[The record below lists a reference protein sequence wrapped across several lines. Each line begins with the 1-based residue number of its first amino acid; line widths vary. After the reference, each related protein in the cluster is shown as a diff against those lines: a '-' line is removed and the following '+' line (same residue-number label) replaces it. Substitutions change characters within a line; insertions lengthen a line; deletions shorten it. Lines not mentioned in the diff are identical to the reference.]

1 MCIPCLAPPPPPL
14 ARSYRFHFSLPF
26 LIHVTYLPYLLQFS
40 GLNLWGGLKAC
51 CVDIVFSKLMHGI
64 VFNWYPSY
72 PLLKTISRRSRG
84 KPLTIDH
91 YRLFL
96 FPHQQAFILIPNS
109 YCPSRCKISQPCVE
123 MGTQIWLL
131 NDPVNKP
138 YIYQPF
144 ITPLLGD

>member
-1 MCIPCLAPPPPPL
+1 M
-14 ARSYRFHFSLPF
+14 
-26 LIHVTYLPYLLQFS
+26 
-40 GLNLWGGLKAC
+40 GGLKAC
-51 CVDIVFSKLMHGI
+51 CVDVVFVFSNLMHGI

-72 PLLKTISRRSRG
+72 PLLKTISKRSRG

-91 YRLFL
+91 YWLFL

-109 YCPSRCKISQPCVE
+109 YCPSRCKISQPYVE

-144 ITPLLGD
+144 VTPEMNDHNPMGGGSVWKQIQIYLGSHLLSRTYKSTHLSVTTD

>member
-1 MCIPCLAPPPPPL
+1 MCIPCLAFYLPPPF

-26 LIHVTYLPYLLQFS
+26 LIHVQVTFTVNV
-40 GLNLWGGLKAC
+40 LNLGGGGLMAC
-51 CVDIVFSKLMHGI
+51 CIDNVFVFSKLI

-72 PLLKTISRRSRG
+72 PFLKTISRRSRG

-91 YRLFL
+91 YWLFL

-123 MGTQIWLL
+123 MGTQIWVL

-144 ITPLLGD
+144 VTPLLGD